1 MTKFLALCLRLGLVL
16 VLAAAAATVTGAEVK
31 AADKEMTPLIIE
43 QSTESPI
50 ADMALIGRPPTLP
63 LTAHKLKIEPLAETN

>member
-16 VLAAAAATVTGAEVK
+16 ILAAAVAGAEAKV
-31 AADKEMTPLIIE
+31 DKEIPPLATE

-50 ADMALIGRPPTLP
+50 ADMALIGRQQKPPNDRSDP
-63 LTAHKLKIEPLAETN
+63 

>member
-16 VLAAAAATVTGAEVK
+16 VLAAAVAQAEVK
-31 AADKEMTPLIIE
+31 PAKASPADKELPPSPSLAIE

-50 ADMALIGRPPTLP
+50 ADMALIGRQQKPP
-63 LTAHKLKIEPLAETN
+63 N